1 MGPLLFAQYSAKAI
15 AAAVVVLV
23 VALVRIRWPDIAQTE
38 VQEALRTLVEIAVTA
53 GVVWLT
59 PNKTLPTDAKETKEK

>member
-23 VALVRIRWPDIAQTE
+23 VALVRIKWPDVAQTE
-38 VQEALRTLVEIAVTA
+38 VQEALRTLVEISVTA

-59 PNKTLPTDAKETKEK
+59 PNKTLPTDAKETKED